1 MTIGYH
7 QSIGVYC
14 VVLAE
19 WINENPM
26 NTSYNHQAIEQ
37 EAQQHWYHNNSFSS
51 REDAPGEK
59 FYCLSMLPYPSGQIH
74 MGHVRNYT
82 IGDVIARYQR
92 MRGKNVLQ
100 PMGWDAFGLPAEN
113 AALQHQV
120 SPSEWTYSNIE
131 QMRSTI
137 KKLGF
142 AIDWS
147 KEIATCSP
155 EYYKFEQQLFL
166 KMYQKGLVYKK
177 QSAVN
182 WDPVDRTVLAN
193 EQVINGRGWR
203 SGALVERRN
212 IAQWFFKITAY
223 AEELL
228 QELDTLHGWPE
239 EVKTMQRNWIGKSQ
253 GLEINF
259 PLVNNSEQLK
269 IFTTRPDTIFG
280 VTFLAIAPTHS
291 LAVKLAE
298 TNQNIADFINRCNG
312 MGNLEKNCAIEK
324 IGYDTG
330 LLALNPLNQEKIPLW
345 IASFVLMEYGSGAIM
360 GVPAHDARDFE
371 FAQLHHIKIKPVIS
385 SSTQNKQD
393 AVAMPMLEQGL
404 LFDSGEFSN
413 LSSQDATNAIA
424 TYVLNHGLGSYKT
437 NYKLRDW
444 GVSRQ
449 RYWGAPIPMI
459 NCPHCGEVAVPDEAL
474 PVVLPENIKLDGP
487 QSPLTTLT
495 SFLKTTCPKC
505 KGEAVRE
512 TDTFDTFV
520 ESSWYYARY
529 CCADQ
534 ANRIFDERVN
544 YWMPV
549 DQYIGGI
556 EHAILH
562 LLYARFIYKVMRDEG
577 MVSGNEPFK
586 NLLTQGMVLKD
597 GAKMSKSKNNV
608 VSPLAM
614 LEKYGADTIRLFTI
628 FAAPPEQSLEWSA
641 SGIAGS
647 HRFIKKLYSFA
658 AQHATN
664 ISIINSNEIKK
675 VVTNESKELYTKMY
689 TILQQA
695 STDMAR
701 LHLNT
706 VVAAAMKLLN
716 LLQNLAEP
724 QKNQWLIYDG
734 LNILLRLL
742 YPIAPHVTHYLWQ
755 QLNFPGEI
763 INAPWPEIDSNYV
776 ASTKTNLVIQ
786 INGKTKGSL
795 EIPRDA
801 SEDSIKS
808 LVLKQENI
816 NRIIGTSKVSRI
828 IIVPNRLIN
837 LVVD

>member
-1 MTIGYH
+1 M
-7 QSIGVYC
+7 
-14 VVLAE
+14 
-19 WINENPM
+19 NPM
-26 NTSYNHQAIEQ
+26 DKSYNHRAIEQ
-37 EAQQHWYHNNSFSS
+37 EAQRHWHNNNSFSS
-51 REDAPGEK
+51 REDTSGEK
-59 FYCLSMLPYPSGQIH
+59 FYCISMLPYPSGQIH

-100 PMGWDAFGLPAEN
+100 PLGWDAFGLPAEN
-113 AALQHQV
+113 AALQHKV
-120 SPSEWTYSNIE
+120 SPSEWTHRNIE

-147 KEIATCSP
+147 KEITTCSP

-166 KMYQKGLVYKK
+166 KMYRKGLAYKK

-182 WDPVDRTVLAN
+182 WDPVDKTVLAN

-203 SGALVERRN
+203 SGALVERKN
-212 IAQWFFKITAY
+212 ISQWFFKITAY
-223 AEELL
+223 ADELL
-228 QELDTLHGWPE
+228 SELDNLKGWPE
-239 EVKTMQRNWIGKSQ
+239 EVKTMQRNWIGKSK
-253 GLEINF
+253 GLEISF
-259 PLVNNSEQLK
+259 SLVDDSENLK

-280 VTFLAIAPTHS
+280 ATFLAIAPEHP
-291 LAVKLAE
+291 LATKLAE
-298 TNQNIADFINRCNG
+298 TNQNVANFITRCNIIR
-312 MGNLEKNCAIEK
+312 NLEKNGAVEK

-330 LLALNPLNQEKIPLW
+330 LLALNPLSREKIPIW
-345 IASFVLMEYGSGAIM
+345 IASFVLMEYGNGAII

-371 FAQLHHIKIKPVIS
+371 FAQVHHLKIKPVIRS
-385 SSTQNKQD
+385 SVQSEQESTP
-393 AVAMPMLEQGL
+393 VPRLEQGI

-413 LSSQDATNAIA
+413 MSSQEASNAIA
-424 TYVLNHGLGSYKT
+424 TYVLNHGLGGYKT

-444 GVSRQ
+444 GISRQ
-449 RYWGAPIPMI
+449 RYWGAPIPII
-459 NCPHCGEVAVPDEAL
+459 NCPCCGEIAVPDEAL
-474 PVVLPENIKLDGP
+474 PVILPENIKLDSP
-487 QSPLTTLT
+487 QSPLATLT
-495 SFLKTTCPKC
+495 SFLKTECPKC
-505 KGEAVRE
+505 KGEAARE

-534 ANRIFDERVN
+534 ANRMFDERVD

-549 DQYIGGI
+549 NQYIGGI

-577 MVSGNEPFK
+577 MVNGNEPFE

-597 GAKMSKSKNNV
+597 GAKMSKSKNNL
-608 VSPLAM
+608 VSPLDM
-614 LEKYGADTIRLFTI
+614 FEKYGADTIRLFII

-641 SGIAGS
+641 SGIEGA
-647 HRFIKKLYSFA
+647 HRFLKKLYSFA
-658 AQHATN
+658 MTHTNN
-664 ISIINSNEIKK
+664 ISTINSNEIKK
-675 VVTNESKELYTKMY
+675 AVPHESKDIYTNMH

-716 LLQNLAEP
+716 LLHDLDEQ
-724 QKNQWLIYDG
+724 QKSQWVIYDG

-742 YPIAPHVTHYLWQ
+742 YPIAPHITHYLWQ
-755 QLNFPGEI
+755 HLGFPGEI
-763 INAPWPEIDSNYV
+763 IDAPWPETNIDYLV
-776 ASTKTNLVIQ
+776 STQINLVVQ
-786 INGKTKGSL
+786 INGKTRGNL
-795 EIPRDA
+795 EVPTDA
-801 SEDSIKS
+801 SEDMIKTMA
-808 LVLKQENI
+808 LNKENI
-816 NRIIGTSKVSRI
+816 SRIIGTREVNRV

-837 LVVD
+837 LVVN